1 MIDQTRISAA
11 PPTSGPQKLSPVSG
25 GREVSP
31 KPFDVAPETAVPAD
45 RSAEFLPAATEESDP
60 SPVQADDKSAYEAPR
75 HVTQGVMHEATGR
88 YVIRVVA
95 SLNPDDVIAQY
106 PPEDLLRFYELA
118 RELQGQSAA
127 AGTAQSL
134 AAV

>member
-11 PPTSGPQKLSPVSG
+11 PPTSGPQSVPSAG
-25 GREVSP
+25 GRREVSP
-31 KPFDVAPETAVPAD
+31 KPFDVAPESAVPND
-45 RSAEFLPAATEESDP
+45 RSAEFLPVVSEEADP
-60 SPVQADDKSAYEAPR
+60 LPAQPEDKSAYEAPR

-118 RELQGQSAA
+118 KELQGQSAA

>member
-31 KPFDVAPETAVPAD
+31 RPFDVTPETAVLAD
-45 RSAEFLPAATEESDP
+45 QSTEFLPIASQEADA
-60 SPVQADDKSAYEAPR
+60 SPVQPDDKSAYEAPR

-118 RELQGQSAA
+118 KELQGQSAA
-127 AGTAQSL
+127 AGAAQNL